1 MDGFRAAES
10 HYQVAMDLGDALS
23 FCGML
28 ADKLESEVLR
38 CTRST
43 MGMLKARSKLKFAV
57 GGKSIE
63 DLQSVVLNLTV
74 ALNLVIGA
82 YTLCGTPEAPIST
95 LLLISD
101 VRQHIHLGAA
111 RLLESSSSRK
121 VFKVIKDDVSSL
133 YVHRDSASITTK
145 LTDRLSLF
153 SREFAFDRKLWLS
166 KVYKEASP
174 RLLKAVRERARRKA
188 EHEVGVWRSQSI
200 GRSLAKDAK
209 ATNTLRVL
217 LLSATTELG
226 PAFMKALRSYQLS
239 CQLEHLPDLE
249 LARLCPVIR
258 QAAASLMVQAA
269 TLARRAGSMS
279 PAVDDAVARLLEE
292 SQHSDLLSPRAA
304 ETLRRIW
311 EDSGF
316 QRERSQTETDGSG
329 LPSYAD

>member
-1 MDGFRAAES
+1 MRHTRGSYPRFCSFLTFGSTSTSEQRA
-10 HYQVAMDLGDALS
+10 
-23 FCGML
+23 F
-28 ADKLESEVLR
+28 
-38 CTRST
+38 
-43 MGMLKARSKLKFAV
+43 
-57 GGKSIE
+57 
-63 DLQSVVLNLTV
+63 
-74 ALNLVIGA
+74 
-82 YTLCGTPEAPIST
+82 
-95 LLLISD
+95 
-101 VRQHIHLGAA
+101 
-111 RLLESSSSRK
+111 LESSSSRK

-166 KVYKEASP
+166 TVYKEASP

-200 GRSLAKDAK
+200 GRSLAQDAK
-209 ATNTLRVL
+209 ATNMLRVL
-217 LLSATTELG
+217 ILSATTELG

-269 TLARRAGSMS
+269 TLARRAGAMS
-279 PAVDDAVARLLEE
+279 PAVDDAMTRLLEE
-292 SQHSDLLSPRAA
+292 SQHSELLSPRAA
-304 ETLRRIW
+304 ESLRTIW